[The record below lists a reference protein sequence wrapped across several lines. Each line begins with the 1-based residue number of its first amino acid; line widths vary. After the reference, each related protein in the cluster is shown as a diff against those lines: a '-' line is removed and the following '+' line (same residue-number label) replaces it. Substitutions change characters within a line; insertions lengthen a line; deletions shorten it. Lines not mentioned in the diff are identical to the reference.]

1 MLPRIREI
9 RRDHLGGFRKALT
22 LAKALGM
29 RPLQAHCHHG
39 LGMLYA
45 GTGQAEQGRA
55 ELADAIYHDMDM
67 IFWLPQAK
75 AALAQVQ

>member
-1 MLPRIREI
+1 MSTLSRYLSFPNIRTYSNPW
-9 RRDHLGGFRKALT
+9 HFL
-22 LAKALGM
+22 
-29 RPLQAHCHHG
+29 LQAHCHHG

-55 ELADAIYHDMDM
+55 ELADAIYHDMGM
-67 IFWLPQAK
+67 IFCLPQAK

>member
-1 MLPRIREI
+1 
-9 RRDHLGGFRKALT
+9 
-22 LAKALGM
+22 M